1 MIIGRGPLRCEFP
14 HIVRVDLNPTVCD
27 EKRKERFCLV
37 VEKGNSHLNLI
48 IVLPIT
54 ADTGKRSNKLYIQ
67 ITDLKQA
74 GLHKP
79 SVVDCY
85 QIRTVSIEGLIKNK
99 SGSFATGNVSEEVM
113 FEVRKRL
120 ALLLDIGEEH
130 IAS

>member
-1 MIIGRGPLRCEFP
+1 MEKISLMIEAGD
-14 HIVRVDLNPTVCD
+14 IVRVDLNPSVGH
-27 EKRKERFCLV
+27 EKKKERFCLV
-37 VEKGNSHLNLI
+37 VEKGSIHLNLI

-54 ADTGKRSNKLYIQ
+54 EDTGKRSKKLYVPIA
-67 ITDLKQA
+67 DLKQA

-85 QIRTVSIEGLIKNK
+85 QIRTVSIERLVKNK
-99 SGSFATGNVSEEVM
+99 SGSFTTGKVSEDVM

>member
-1 MIIGRGPLRCEFP
+1 MEKISSRIEAGD
-14 HIVRVDLNPTVCD
+14 IVRVDLNPTVGH

-37 VEKGNSHLNLI
+37 VEKGCSHLDLI

-54 ADTGKRSNKLYIQ
+54 EDTGKRGNKLYVQ
-67 ITDLKQA
+67 IADLKQA
-74 GLHKP
+74 GLRKP

-85 QIRTVSIEGLIKNK
+85 QIRTVSIERLVKNK
-99 SGSFATGNVSEEVM
+99 SGSFASGKVSEDVM
-113 FEVRKRL
+113 FEVRTRL

>member
-1 MIIGRGPLRCEFP
+1 MRIEAGD
-14 HIVRVDLNPTVCD
+14 IVRVDLNPTVGH
-27 EKRKERFCLV
+27 EKKKELFCLV
-37 VEKGNSHLNLI
+37 VEKGSSHLNLI

-54 ADTGKRSNKLYIQ
+54 NDTGKRSNKLYVQ
-67 ITDLKQA
+67 IDDLKQA

-85 QIRTVSIEGLIKNK
+85 QIRTVSIERLVKSK
-99 SGSFATGNVSEEVM
+99 SGSFASGKVNEDVI

-130 IAS
+130 IVG

>member
-1 MIIGRGPLRCEFP
+1 MVKISLRIEAGD
-14 HIVRVDLNPTVCD
+14 IVKVDLNLVGQ
-27 EKRKERFCLV
+27 EQRKERFCLV
-37 VEKGNSHLNLI
+37 VEKGSSHLDLI

-54 ADTGKRSNKLYIQ
+54 NYTGKKSNKLYVQ
-67 ITDLKQA
+67 IDDLKQA

-85 QIRTVSIEGLIKNK
+85 QIRTVSIERLVKNK
-99 SGSFATGNVSEEVM
+99 SGSFASGKVNEDVM

-130 IAS
+130 IVS

>member
-1 MIIGRGPLRCEFP
+1 MEKISLMIEAGD
-14 HIVRVDLNPTVCD
+14 IVRVDLNPTVGH
-27 EKRKERFCLV
+27 EKKKERFCLV
-37 VEKGNSHLNLI
+37 VEKGSSHLDLI

-54 ADTGKRSNKLYIQ
+54 EDTGKRGNKLYVQ
-67 ITDLKQA
+67 IADLNQA

-85 QIRTVSIEGLIKNK
+85 QIRTVSIARLVKDK
-99 SGSFATGNVSEEVM
+99 SGSFTSGKVREDVM

-130 IAS
+130 IAL

>member
-1 MIIGRGPLRCEFP
+1 MRIEAGD
-14 HIVRVDLNPTVCD
+14 IVRVDLNPTVGH
-27 EKRKERFCLV
+27 EKKKERFCLV
-37 VEKGNSHLNLI
+37 VEKGSSHLDLI

-54 ADTGKRSNKLYIQ
+54 EDSGKRSNKLYVQ

-74 GLHKP
+74 GLHKS

-85 QIRTVSIEGLIKNK
+85 QIRTVSLERVVKNK
-99 SGSFATGNVSEEVM
+99 SGSFASGKVSEDVM

>member
-1 MIIGRGPLRCEFP
+1 MEKISLMIEAGD
-14 HIVRVDLNPTVCD
+14 IVRVDLNPTVGH
-27 EKRKERFCLV
+27 EKEKERFCLV
-37 VEKGNSHLNLI
+37 VEKGSSYLDLI

-54 ADTGKRSNKLYIQ
+54 EDTGKRSNKIYVQ
-67 ITDLKQA
+67 IADLKQA

-85 QIRTVSIEGLIKNK
+85 QIRTVSIERLIKNK
-99 SGSFATGNVSEEVM
+99 SGSFATGKVSEDVI
-113 FEVRKRL
+113 FELRKRL

>member
-1 MIIGRGPLRCEFP
+1 MERISLRIEAGD
-14 HIVRVDLNPTVCD
+14 IVRVDLNPTVGH

-37 VEKGNSHLNLI
+37 VEKGSSHLDLI

-54 ADTGKRSNKLYIQ
+54 NDTGKRSNKLYVQ
-67 ITDLKQA
+67 IDDLKQA
-74 GLHKP
+74 GLNKP

-85 QIRTVSIEGLIKNK
+85 QIRSVSIERLVKSK
-99 SGSFATGNVSEEVM
+99 SGSFAYGKVSEDVM

-130 IAS
+130 TAL

>member
-1 MIIGRGPLRCEFP
+1 MEKISLMLEAGD
-14 HIVRVDLNPTVCD
+14 IVRVDLNPTVGH
-27 EKRKERFCLV
+27 EKKKERFCLV
-37 VEKGNSHLNLI
+37 IEKGSSHLDLI

-54 ADTGKRSNKLYIQ
+54 EDTGKRSNKLYVQ
-67 ITDLKQA
+67 IADLKQA

-85 QIRTVSIEGLIKNK
+85 QIRTVSIERLVKDQ
-99 SGSFATGNVSEEVM
+99 SGSFTSGKVREDVM

-130 IAS
+130 IAL

>member
-1 MIIGRGPLRCEFP
+1 MKKISLMIEAGD
-14 HIVRVDLNPTVCD
+14 IVRVNLNPTVGH

-37 VEKGNSHLNLI
+37 VEKGSSYLDLI

-54 ADTGKRSNKLYIQ
+54 NNTGKKSNKLYVQ
-67 ITDLKQA
+67 IDDLKQA
-74 GLHKP
+74 GLYKP

-85 QIRTVSIEGLIKNK
+85 QIRTVSIERLVKNK
-99 SGSFATGNVSEEVM
+99 SGSFASGKASEEVM

-130 IAS
+130 IVS